1 MREELEEL
9 KKQCKDGVSYIE
21 AVKKLESDSIKI
33 EAVAEMKSEYSK
45 ALIINSLKSDENKI
59 KAINLLKNDLEKTI
73 VIEGIKSDEIK
84 IQMLDEL
91 QSEEIKSYV
100 IERFINDDNYK
111 IEGLN
116 KLSNDYYIANVII
129 SLNSDENRINKIEE
143 IDLLNKVEEYTK
155 TRIIRSFNSDEIK
168 MKMIDL
174 LKLDSL
180 KCDVIESFNND
191 ENKIKMLDTLKENKH
206 KMKIIMS
213 FKEDKNKIKV
223 LNCLTEIEKTEVA
236 IGFKDDAS
244 KLEILNGLSKKY
256 KIVTAISLKDEKKKI
271 EILKEFIESNDIN
284 TDLGLPPQMT
294 LGIEIEAEYISEDE
308 DLGDLLDKQKLKE
321 WNFKC
326 DWSLENGIEV
336 VSPIMHN
343 NEKDLKKIP
352 IIASL
357 LNAMEFSI
365 TNSCGG
371 HVHIGADYLE
381 STDDFME
388 LLELWENAEKIFYLI
403 SNKPGELPREG
414 IDKYAAPISSKI
426 EKNKIKKDEFV
437 EEIKKIQE
445 KRNRDINFMN
455 VNTKKNTIEFRLSNG
470 TIDSNTW
477 IENIRLYG
485 RVVQMA
491 HEISEIKK
499 KLIQGEQITEEEL
512 QKIIHEIILKKST
525 SLDKKKDALMG
536 ILFNEEERQPYEE
549 RYKINKELEKEKGVI
564 KELKIRNIEF
574 DIEDYRQICENT
586 LIPQNIK
593 ELLLENEDIDK
604 KANNQDEKDIRY

>member
-1 MREELEEL
+1 MREEL
-9 KKQCKDGVSYIE
+9 SH
-21 AVKKLESDSIKI
+21 
-33 EAVAEMKSEYSK
+33 
-45 ALIINSLKSDENKI
+45 ENEI
-59 KAINLLKNDLEKTI
+59 KAIKLLGSDFEKSLVIRKQKNDKT
-73 VIEGIKSDEIK
+73 K
-84 IQMLDEL
+84 IQMIDAI
-91 QSEEIKSYV
+91 QSEEIKSDIIANFV
-100 IERFINDDNYK
+100 NDDKYK

-116 KLSNDYYIANVII
+116 KLKDYYYITNVII

-174 LKLDSL
+174 LKFDSL

-271 EILKEFIESNDIN
+271 EILKDFIDSNCIN
-284 TDLGLPPQMT
+284 IDLGLPSEMT
-294 LGIEIEAEYISEDE
+294 LGIEIEAEYISEEE
-308 DLGDLLDKQKLKE
+308 DLGYLLYNQMLMG
-321 WNFKC
+321 WMFKC
-326 DWSLENGIEV
+326 DLSLDNGVET

-343 NEKDLKKIP
+343 NKNDLKKIP
-352 IIASL
+352 IITNL
-357 LNAMEFSI
+357 LSEMGFI
-365 TNSCGG
+365 TNKTCGG

-388 LLELWENAEKIFYLI
+388 LLDLWESAEKIFYII
-403 SNKPGELPREG
+403 SNKPGELPRDG
-414 IDKYAAPISSKI
+414 IGKYAAPISNKV
-426 EKNKIKKDEFV
+426 EKDKIKKDEFI
-437 EEIKKIQE
+437 EKIKKIQE
-445 KRNRDINFMN
+445 KKNSDINFMN
-455 VNTKKNTIEFRLSNG
+455 VNTEKNTIEFRLSNG
-470 TIDSNTW
+470 TIDYNTW
-477 IENIRLYG
+477 IENIKLYG
-485 RVVQMA
+485 RVIQMA
-491 HEISEIKK
+491 YEISKIKR
-499 KLIQGEQITEEEL
+499 KLIQGQKLTEEEL
-512 QKIIHEIILKKST
+512 KKIRYKIMLKKSI

-549 RYKINKELEKEKGVI
+549 RYKINKELEKEQGVI
-564 KELKIRNIEF
+564 KELKIKNIKF

-586 LIPQNIK
+586 LIPQNIR
-593 ELLLENEDIDK
+593 ELLLENENTDK
-604 KANNQDEKDIRY
+604 KLNDQEEKNI

>member
-33 EAVAEMKSEYSK
+33 EAVAEIKSEYSK
-45 ALIINSLKSDENKI
+45 AFIINSLKSDENKI

-84 IQMLDEL
+84 IQMLDAL

-116 KLSNDYYIANVII
+116 KLSNDYYIARVII
-129 SLNSDENRINKIEE
+129 SLSSDENKINKIEE
-143 IDLLNKVEEYTK
+143 LDLLNKVEEYTRTK
-155 TRIIRSFNSDEIK
+155 IIESFNSDEIK
-168 MKMIDL
+168 IKMLNI
-174 LKLDSL
+174 LKFDSL
-180 KCDVIESFNND
+180 KCDVIAGFNND
-191 ENKIKMLDTLKENKH
+191 ENKIKMLDILKENKH
-206 KMKIIMS
+206 KMQVIMS
-213 FKEDKNKIKV
+213 LKEDKNKIKV
-223 LNCLTEIEKTEVA
+223 LNCLTESEKTEVI

-244 KLEILNGLSKKY
+244 KIEILDGLSKKY
-256 KIVTAISLKDEKKKI
+256 KIVVAISLKDEKKKI

-284 TDLGLPPQMT
+284 IDLGLPPQMT

-308 DLGDLLDKQKLKE
+308 DLGDLLYKQKLME
-321 WNFKC
+321 WNFKW

-357 LNAMEFSI
+357 LNSMEFSI

-574 DIEDYRQICENT
+574 DIEDYRQICETT

>member
-9 KKQCKDGVSYIE
+9 KKQCKDDVSYIE

-33 EAVAEMKSEYSK
+33 EAVAEMKSEYGK
-45 ALIINSLKSDENKI
+45 AFIINSLKSDENKI
-59 KAINLLKNDLEKTI
+59 KAINLLKNDLEKKI

-116 KLSNDYYIANVII
+116 KLSNDYYIASVII
-129 SLNSDENRINKIEE
+129 SLSSDENKINKIEE
-143 IDLLNKVEEYTK
+143 LDLLNKVEEYTRTK
-155 TRIIRSFNSDEIK
+155 IIESFNSDEIK
-168 MKMIDL
+168 IKMLNI
-174 LKLDSL
+174 LKFDSL
-180 KCDVIESFNND
+180 KCDVIASFNND
-191 ENKIKMLDTLKENKH
+191 ENKIKMLDILKENKH
-206 KMKIIMS
+206 KKQVIMS
-213 FKEDKNKIKV
+213 LKEDKNKIKV
-223 LNCLTEIEKTEVA
+223 LNCLTESEKTEVI

-244 KLEILNGLSKKY
+244 KIETLDGLSKKY
-256 KIVTAISLKDEKKKI
+256 KIVVAISLKDEKKKI
-271 EILKEFIESNDIN
+271 EILKEFIEFNDIN
-284 TDLGLPPQMT
+284 IDLGLPPQMT

-308 DLGDLLDKQKLKE
+308 DLGDLLYNQKLME
-321 WNFKC
+321 WNFKW

-365 TNSCGG
+365 TDSCGG

-388 LLELWENAEKIFYLI
+388 LVELWENAEKIFYLI